1 MDRKWRTN
9 RAAIFTVVP
18 YAEYCCRILQR
29 TAEYDLA
36 TPSDLYAVYT
46 VLHIESKT
54 SELHW
59 SESGGFYYFLAT
71 WSQAPEPDQVG
82 YDCHQADCTVHSQ
95 PCTATNPHSWPPV
108 TTSPSTSS
116 PKPSQTASAAQPV
129 MQAGAPP
136 AQGKEAAP
144 CMSADQGSAGA
155 QAQCAVEV
163 AAHDRSSE
171 ANGAGAVGAVAS
183 PLTSPDAVLVGS
195 QAADSRPPP
204 APITRS
210 QIIVPVGSACTS
222 LTPALLQ
229 RFFSIRG
236 VAAQQL
242 LLALVDGNGMVS
254 RTCLFNYIQ
263 APLEGPGTADLD
275 LLDD

>member
-18 YAEYCCRILQR
+18 YAEYCSRILQR

-71 WSQAPEPDQVG
+71 WSQAPEPD
-82 YDCHQADCTVHSQ
+82 
-95 PCTATNPHSWPPV
+95 
-108 TTSPSTSS
+108 
-116 PKPSQTASAAQPV
+116 QTASAAQPV

>member
-18 YAEYCCRILQR
+18 YAEYCSRILQR

-71 WSQAPEPDQVG
+71 WSQAPEPD
-82 YDCHQADCTVHSQ
+82 
-95 PCTATNPHSWPPV
+95 
-108 TTSPSTSS
+108 
-116 PKPSQTASAAQPV
+116 
-129 MQAGAPP
+129 
-136 AQGKEAAP
+136 
-144 CMSADQGSAGA
+144 
-155 QAQCAVEV
+155 
-163 AAHDRSSE
+163 
-171 ANGAGAVGAVAS
+171 
-183 PLTSPDAVLVGS
+183 
-195 QAADSRPPP
+195 
-204 APITRS
+204 